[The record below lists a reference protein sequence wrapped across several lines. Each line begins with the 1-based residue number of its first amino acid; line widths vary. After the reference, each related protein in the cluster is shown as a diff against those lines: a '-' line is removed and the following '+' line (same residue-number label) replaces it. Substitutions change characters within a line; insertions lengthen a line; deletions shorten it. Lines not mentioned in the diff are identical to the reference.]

1 MPKPQSRKAT
11 RQSMPKKVAVMLGG
25 RSAERE
31 VSLISGSM
39 VMMALNR
46 KGVDAYAF
54 DPAERPL
61 ADLVTGGFDAAF
73 IALHGRLGE
82 DGTIQGALETM
93 QIPYTGAG
101 VQASA
106 LAIDKVVTKQI
117 WMARSLRTP
126 RYQMLTGK
134 KDLPGA
140 WRELGKPCIVKP
152 AREGSTIGL
161 TRVEKAAQM
170 EKAFALASRYDDMV
184 LAEQFIRGKELT
196 VAILGT
202 GADAKAM
209 PIVEICA
216 PDGNYDYNNKYF
228 TNDTEYLC
236 PAPLPAKLT
245 REVQELAVQAYRA
258 LGCEGWGR
266 IDLMLDENQVPW
278 LLELNTS
285 PGMTDHSLVPMAAK
299 AKGIG
304 YDDLVYQMLGMA
316 SLKSSL
322 PGKGGK

>member
-1 MPKPQSRKAT
+1 
-11 RQSMPKKVAVMLGG
+11 
-25 RSAERE
+25 
-31 VSLISGSM
+31 
-39 VMMALNR
+39 
-46 KGVDAYAF
+46 
-54 DPAERPL
+54 
-61 ADLVTGGFDAAF
+61 
-73 IALHGRLGE
+73 
-82 DGTIQGALETM
+82 
-93 QIPYTGAG
+93 
-101 VQASA
+101 
-106 LAIDKVVTKQI
+106 
-117 WMARSLRTP
+117 
-126 RYQMLTGK
+126 
-134 KDLPGA
+134 
-140 WRELGKPCIVKP
+140 
-152 AREGSTIGL
+152 
-161 TRVEKAAQM
+161 VEKAAQM
-170 EKAFALASRYDDMV
+170 EKAYALASRYDNMV

-202 GADAKAM
+202 GDDAKAM

-245 REVQELAVQAYRA
+245 REIQALAVEAYRA

-322 PGKGGK
+322 SGKGGK